1 MTEKDPGDVKAMP
14 LKEQVLLLHGLG
26 ESPLNMAALEVALR
40 LSGYAV
46 ANIAYPST
54 SGSTAEVAD
63 AHVRP
68 WLHRL
73 ARAGR
78 VHVVTHSMGGVVIRY
93 ILQSEV
99 PDNLGRIVMLAPG
112 HHGSALLELYR
123 RHPLYR
129 LTMGPAGQETGLA
142 DHCFACHLPERLPAE
157 AGVIAGTLSLDPLAP
172 FVLKWPNDGRLDAA
186 STRIAGAQLAL
197 APSTHDAITFD
208 PLAILQT
215 VAFLRRGRFLWDS
228 EMPSS

>member
-1 MTEKDPGDVKAMP
+1 MP
-14 LKEQVLLLHGLG
+14 AKEQVVLLHGLG
-26 ESPLNMAALEVALR
+26 ESPLNMVALEAALR

-54 SGSTAEVAD
+54 SGSTAAIAD

-68 WLHRL
+68 LLHRFSD
-73 ARAGR
+73 AGR
-78 VHVVTHSMGGVVIRY
+78 MHIVTHSMGGVVIRY
-93 ILQSEV
+93 ILQSDV
-99 PDNLGRIVMLAPG
+99 PGNLGRVVMLAPG

-142 DHCFACHLPERLPAE
+142 DHCFACGLPDRLPAE
-157 AGVIAGTLSLDPLAP
+157 TGVIAGTLSLDPLAP
-172 FVLKWPNDGRLDAA
+172 FVLGWPNDGRLDAA
-186 STRIAGAQLAL
+186 STRLAGAQLAL

-215 VAFLRRGRFLWDS
+215 VTFLRRGRFLGAA
-228 EMPSS
+228 EMAPS